1 MVYNLHRLSK
11 ENDHP
16 FAKGKK
22 IIQNIEKIFK
32 RETHNWENRNWAPC
46 QGILAV
52 SWSDPCNPGLQHKE
66 LEPWNQ
72 HQDHPIE
79 GDLNFG
85 IDLPSKIFQRLFSA
99 AYN

>member
-32 RETHNWENRNWAPC
+32 RETHN
-46 QGILAV
+46 
-52 SWSDPCNPGLQHKE
+52 
-66 LEPWNQ
+66 
-72 HQDHPIE
+72 
-79 GDLNFG
+79 
-85 IDLPSKIFQRLFSA
+85 
-99 AYN
+99 

>member
-1 MVYNLHRLSK
+1 MVYNLHRLSM

-22 IIQNIEKIFK
+22 IIQNIENIFK

-52 SWSDPCNPGLQHKE
+52 SWSDPCNPGLQHRVRA
-66 LEPWNQ
+66 LESAP
-72 HQDHPIE
+72 
-79 GDLNFG
+79 G
-85 IDLPSKIFQRLFSA
+85 PSHWRGPKFRYRSSI
-99 AYN
+99 